1 MASYSREKLLL
12 IPWHPGFCSDVRQSV
27 RLLIY
32 FVTGC
37 LIICWALWSCDCDC
51 RLGFVVVCWQSYI
64 CDHVT
69 GSHIY
74 YVGLCSHVAGSLIYM
89 LGFVVM

>member
-1 MASYSREKLLL
+1 MQSSTGL
-12 IPWHPGFCSDVRQSV
+12 CSDVRQSV

-37 LIICWALWSCDCDC
+37 LIICWALWSCDCDYK
-51 RLGFVVVCWQSYI
+51 LGFVRSCVA
-64 CDHVT
+64 

-74 YVGLCSHVAGSLIYM
+74 
-89 LGFVVM
+89 VVM